1 METNARPTRENFTLV
16 NVKFKDGTI
25 CTTYQVKEVV
35 KGLTY
40 NSKHTV
46 KNERLITSDLN
57 TALLNLC
64 SVAINVLKS
73 NCYLNML
80 SNDMDVY
87 IKEITLSGKGN
98 KASVIITFMIPVL
111 EYEYAI
117 VKTPRLFYEKG
128 SLDFEKE
135 LKDKINILEDE
146 VYKYLFENKY
156 AELETL

>member
-1 METNARPTRENFTLV
+1 METNAKPARENFSLV

-35 KGLTY
+35 KGLIY

-57 TALLNLC
+57 NALLNLR

-87 IKEITLSGKGN
+87 IKEITLSGNGEKS
-98 KASVIITFMIPVL
+98 SVIITFMIPVL
-111 EYEYAI
+111 KYEYAI

-128 SLDFEKE
+128 LFDFEKE

-146 VYKYLFENKY
+146 VYKYLFEEKY

>member
-1 METNARPTRENFTLV
+1 MGTTIKPARENFSLLK
-16 NVKFKDGTI
+16 VKHNNGTI
-25 CTTYQVKEVV
+25 CTTYQLQEETNNI
-35 KGLTY
+35 TY

-46 KNERLITSDLN
+46 KSEKLITSDLN

-64 SVAINVLKS
+64 PVAVNVLKS
-73 NCYLNML
+73 NCYFNML
-80 SNDMDVY
+80 SDDMDVY
-87 IKEITLSGKGN
+87 IKEIILSGNGEKS
-98 KASVIITFMIPVL
+98 SVIITFMIPVL
-111 EYEYAI
+111 DYEYAI

>member
-1 METNARPTRENFTLV
+1 METNAKPARENFSLV
-16 NVKFKDGTI
+16 NVKFNDGTI
-25 CTTYQVKEVV
+25 CATYQVKEVV

-64 SVAINVLKS
+64 PVVINVLKS

-80 SNDMDVY
+80 SNDMDAY
-87 IKEITLSGKGN
+87 IKEIILRGN
-98 KASVIITFMIPVL
+98 GAKSSVIITFMIPVL

-128 SLDFEKE
+128 SFDFEKE

-146 VYKYLFENKY
+146 VYKYLFEEKY

>member
-1 METNARPTRENFTLV
+1 METNAKPARENFSLV

-35 KGLTY
+35 KGLIY

-57 TALLNLC
+57 NSLLNFR

-87 IKEITLSGKGN
+87 IKEITLSGNGEKS
-98 KASVIITFMIPVL
+98 SVIITFMIPVL
-111 EYEYAI
+111 KYEYAI

-146 VYKYLFENKY
+146 VYKYLFEEKY

>member
-1 METNARPTRENFTLV
+1 METNAKPTRGNFTLV
-16 NVKFKDGTI
+16 NVKLKDGTI
-25 CTTYQVKEVV
+25 CATYQVQEVV

-57 TALLNLC
+57 NALLNFC
-64 SVAINVLKS
+64 SIAINVLKS

-87 IKEITLSGKGN
+87 IKEIAQSGKAE
-98 KASVIITFMIPVL
+98 KASVIITFNVPVL
-111 EYEYAI
+111 DYEYAI

-146 VYKYLFENKY
+146 VYKYLFEEKC
-156 AELETL
+156 AELETF

>member
-1 METNARPTRENFTLV
+1 METNVKPARENFSLV

-64 SVAINVLKS
+64 PVAVNVLKS

-111 EYEYAI
+111 EFEYAK

-128 SLDFEKE
+128 SFDFEKE

>member
-1 METNARPTRENFTLV
+1 METNAKPARENFSLV

-25 CTTYQVKEVV
+25 CTTYQLREET
-35 KGLTY
+35 KGIIY

-64 SVAINVLKS
+64 PVAVNVLKS
-73 NCYLNML
+73 NCYFNML

-111 EYEYAI
+111 DYEYAI

-128 SLDFEKE
+128 GLDFEKE